1 MKAEQQPTRRI
12 NTAALRTLHD
22 LKRTLHRHI
31 DEPMK
36 VSCEDAE
43 AAEALVF
50 AIEANEKA
58 LDKVAET
65 RRRVLDGQ

>member
-1 MKAEQQPTRRI
+1 
-12 NTAALRTLHD
+12 
-22 LKRTLHRHI
+22 
-31 DEPMK
+31 MK